1 MNLGDDATAMAGMRM
16 EQEETIWGAVR
27 VLRSWIER
35 YGVPLALY
43 VDRKNIYVR
52 EPNARERNTGEPPV
66 TQFGRMCRQ
75 LRIRMIAA
83 GSPPAKGRGEPTP
96 GNHQDPL
103 GKKPPREQIRGHAN
117 A

>member
-1 MNLGDDATAMAGMRM
+1 MNRVDDATAMAGMRM

-83 GSPPAKGRGEPTP
+83 ASPHAKRRGHPAHRTHP
-96 GNHQDPL
+96 QPL
-103 GKKPPREQIRGHAN
+103 GTTLPWKQPSHP
-117 A
+117 